1 MNNTDSSKFKRP
13 LSSSSIKNDPDD
25 DLRPPVKLKVK
36 IGGNVVV
43 QPQTANTE
51 KLVSFYLIILSKD
64 VVFPGLFEFSGI
76 RKFSGNSKNSREIS
90 GIPVYFLYTKILP
103 TFIGIR
109 L

>member
-51 KLVSFYLIILSKD
+51 KLVSFCLILFRGHSKTTLTIFCPILTTYLPLVD
-64 VVFPGLFEFSGI
+64 MF
-76 RKFSGNSKNSREIS
+76 
-90 GIPVYFLYTKILP
+90 TK
-103 TFIGIR
+103 
-109 L
+109 